1 MLILRSSLKFSF
13 YCTWPLV
20 YVCNERREI
29 FFYFFD
35 VFKFCDDGTGGL
47 GAEFIVEE
55 FFFSFQI
62 ELESMPSSTA
72 EQNRKTPIDPFQR
85 DAAIW
90 LSMPGPPTMEKRD
103 PRC

>member
-1 MLILRSSLKFSF
+1 MGI
-13 YCTWPLV
+13 
-20 YVCNERREI
+20 
-29 FFYFFD
+29 
-35 VFKFCDDGTGGL
+35 FKFYDDGTDEL
-47 GAEFIVEE
+47 GAKFIVKE
-55 FFFSFQI
+55 FSSFQI

-90 LSMPGPPTMEKRD
+90 LSMPGPPTIEKRD